1 MNHVC
6 ISLVKHCC
14 VNIATELRYARPMP
28 GTDFQR
34 ARSIEAK
41 QQRVD
46 AILEAARDL
55 GIERGIRQVTLTD
68 IGDRVGLHK
77 SAMLRY
83 FDAAEHEFLRSI
95 GLKYQD
101 LQAVG
106 VALPRV
112 HVEGT
117 YTGAVYFDDMVS
129 VQVRVERVGTSSFT
143 LAFSASIGERPVAN
157 GRITIVALDLATQ
170 KARPLPADWVSKLQG
185 HAPE

>member
-1 MNHVC
+1 MPVRYTVPCSSVYLSESFIRLIAPVWFPIHASTGFGK
-6 ISLVKHCC
+6 IESVKMAFTFSNR
-14 VNIATELRYARPMP
+14 VRFAD
-28 GTDFQR
+28 TDGSTR
-34 ARSIEAK
+34 I
-41 QQRVD
+41 
-46 AILEAARDL
+46 
-55 GIERGIRQVTLTD
+55 
-68 IGDRVGLHK
+68 HY

-101 LQAVG
+101 LQAAG

-117 YTGAVYFDDMVS
+117 YTGAVYFDDLVA
-129 VQVRVERVGTSSFT
+129 VQVRVEKVGTSSFS

-170 KARPLPADWVSKLQG
+170 KARPLPVDWVSKLRG
-185 HAPE
+185 HTS